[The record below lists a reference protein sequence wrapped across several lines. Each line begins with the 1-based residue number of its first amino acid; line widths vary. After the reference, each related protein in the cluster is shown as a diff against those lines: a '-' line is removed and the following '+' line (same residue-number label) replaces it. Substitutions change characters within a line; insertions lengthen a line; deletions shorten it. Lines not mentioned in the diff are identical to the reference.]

1 MVAVPRYAKR
11 FARVP
16 QALAL
21 LRAAPEGLDLAG
33 LAARVSAPEDELREE
48 LLAFFTAEVGLGG
61 TDPGFRGGHL
71 EFLGPDG
78 GDADASAATVV
89 RLTDEA
95 ALTELGVEVF
105 GPEVLAPLLAAAYDL
120 LATEPHN
127 VALAGAVAALESG
140 LVSGVTAVPRDG
152 AATAGLLRTAAATRR
167 RVRLVYARTWRP
179 GVVDRVIEPY
189 RVVSTVRGYEVD
201 AGPLD
206 ADGAIRTYLVSGIHE
221 AEVLDET
228 FQRPADAASRIAA
241 ARSETPVDLVVP
253 QRSRWA
259 VDLMAERVEVLAED
273 EDDVALRAWLLP
285 PLVDR
290 VGQVLVLA
298 GPDAYVTAPADL
310 QDAGSDLARRL
321 LAHHGLE

>member
-1 MVAVPRYAKR
+1 MAVPRYAKR

-21 LRAAPEGLDLAG
+21 LRAAPEGLDLAA
-33 LAARVSAPEDELREE
+33 LAERVSAPEDELREE
-48 LLAFFTAEVGLGG
+48 LLAFFTAEVLGG
-61 TDPGFRGGHL
+61 TDHGFRGGHL

-78 GDADASAATVV
+78 GDADAAAATVV

-120 LATEPHN
+120 LATEPDN
-127 VALAGAVAALESG
+127 AVLASAVASLESG

-152 AATAGLLRTAAATRR
+152 AETAGLLRTAAATRR
-167 RVRLVYARTWRP
+167 RVRVVYARTWRP

-206 ADGAIRTYLVSGIHE
+206 DDGAIRTYLVSGIHE
-221 AEVLDET
+221 VEVLDEM
-228 FQRPADAASRIAA
+228 FHFPPDVAARIAT
-241 ARSETPVDLVVP
+241 ARRETQVDLVVP

-273 EDDVALRAWLLP
+273 EDDAAVRAWLLP

-290 VGQVLVLA
+290 VGQLLVLA
-298 GPDAYVTAPADL
+298 GPDAYVTEPVDL
-310 QDAGSDLARRL
+310 QDAGRDLARRL
-321 LAHHGLE
+321 LAHHGLT